1 MRPPGGRG
9 IGVRRRG
16 ARVGRPR
23 PRGVL
28 RPVGR
33 VLRGRQNFRPRRRVR
48 LARVRR
54 RIGGRGGGYAGT
66 ALTAVALP
74 SPHVLNVGLS
84 AEPWPLG
91 SYQFADSELTL
102 SFDPGRVTAEDLA
115 SILLPGS
122 DDGGAGG
129 GDLRGAMERRFAGYF
144 RDSVGGG
151 GFDVRGV
158 DLHGGKISGGGTA
171 AATAGSST
179 TPPLLRGG
187 GRRRRRGLGEDAVV
201 AVTYSYTT
209 RGMYHPP
216 PREELGEIVSDSI
229 NADPV
234 GIVKSLGD
242 RGGGE
247 GEDDGDG
254 PPMPPV
260 FAEAES
266 AVSRHLTM
274 KRPPL
279 PAIVEYEVGSM
290 VEGWATIPIIL
301 ISASIASLVG
311 LLLFRRMLGRRRRAG
326 TVHDDPFDPF
336 ESYFDKGA
344 GFAAFAAP
352 SRDDVYD
359 KGGAARGKRDRYDG
373 GGGEPQGTRK
383 NNPKMDGA
391 RSLNSNER
399 SSSSSSTSGSLK
411 SKKKRRL
418 QGGGGEDDVVADIT
432 APPTAAP
439 PPPRLPDAPTAA
451 QRYQL
456 QLAWEAQVDRGQVQ
470 PGVRPRRSVRDR
482 SRLPKDGGRSGGGGP
497 SSSSSSRR
505 LGGGGV
511 ADRSHGPDA
520 SSTRRSRRLEAELS

>member
-1 MRPPGGRG
+1 
-9 IGVRRRG
+9 
-16 ARVGRPR
+16 
-23 PRGVL
+23 
-28 RPVGR
+28 
-33 VLRGRQNFRPRRRVR
+33 
-48 LARVRR
+48 
-54 RIGGRGGGYAGT
+54 
-66 ALTAVALP
+66 
-74 SPHVLNVGLS
+74 
-84 AEPWPLG
+84 
-91 SYQFADSELTL
+91 
-102 SFDPGRVTAEDLA
+102 
-115 SILLPGS
+115 
-122 DDGGAGG
+122 
-129 GDLRGAMERRFAGYF
+129 
-144 RDSVGGG
+144 
-151 GFDVRGV
+151 
-158 DLHGGKISGGGTA
+158 
-171 AATAGSST
+171 
-179 TPPLLRGG
+179 
-187 GRRRRRGLGEDAVV
+187 
-201 AVTYSYTT
+201 
-209 RGMYHPP
+209 
-216 PREELGEIVSDSI
+216 
-229 NADPV
+229 
-234 GIVKSLGD
+234 
-242 RGGGE
+242 
-247 GEDDGDG
+247 
-254 PPMPPV
+254 MPPV

-336 ESYFDKGA
+336 DPFESYFDKGA

-373 GGGEPQGTRK
+373 GGGEPQGTRT

-399 SSSSSSTSGSLK
+399 SSSSSSTTSGSLK

-418 QGGGGEDDVVADIT
+418 QGGGGEDDVVADI
-432 APPTAAP
+432 ASPPTAAP
-439 PPPRLPDAPTAA
+439 PPPPRAPSPPPPRRPDAPTAA

-505 LGGGGV
+505 LGGGDV
-511 ADRSHGPDA
+511 ADRSRGPDA